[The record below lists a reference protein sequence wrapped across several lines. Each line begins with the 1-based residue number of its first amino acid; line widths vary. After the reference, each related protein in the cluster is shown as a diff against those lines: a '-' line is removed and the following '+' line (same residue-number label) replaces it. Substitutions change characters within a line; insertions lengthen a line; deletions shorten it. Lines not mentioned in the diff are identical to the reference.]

1 MSPTAPI
8 LVTGANGF
16 VGSHIVAQA
25 LSGAL
30 SVVAA
35 ARRTSGSGAIALDV
49 CDSASVDAA
58 FRAASPSVV
67 IHCAAYGVNYSD
79 QDPGRALEVNVHG
92 SLSVLTAA
100 ARHDVQRFIHVG
112 SCFEYGVRADPISE
126 DAALNPTAIYGA
138 TKAAATTLM
147 RERAQSLG
155 IPIVVVR
162 PFGIWGPGE
171 APYRLVPQVI
181 RACLNRSPLKL
192 TPCEVLRDLSY
203 VEDIAAG
210 ILALSV
216 AREVESGTIV
226 NIGTGSGV
234 LLRDFVRSVAAQLG
248 GEDLMLFGA
257 LPYRPTEMP
266 SLVADVTRL
275 RRLLGD
281 RPETALAVGVQRML
295 PRFADA
301 PFVL

>member
-1 MSPTAPI
+1 
-8 LVTGANGF
+8 
-16 VGSHIVAQA
+16 
-25 LSGAL
+25 
-30 SVVAA
+30 
-35 ARRTSGSGAIALDV
+35 
-49 CDSASVDAA
+49 
-58 FRAASPSVV
+58 
-67 IHCAAYGVNYSD
+67 
-79 QDPGRALEVNVHG
+79 
-92 SLSVLTAA
+92 
-100 ARHDVQRFIHVG
+100 VG